1 MRPVRLCGTI
11 VVCLAAV
18 FFLGG
23 CGDQALGDGPYPP
36 GPDGAD
42 GGGDGGTECANDS
55 DCGPGLICVAG
66 RCMAEPDGGPGYDA
80 GPPEDEHMEFGRPT
94 ASLHYVFV
102 VNSTLGTVARIDPGT
117 LAGIEVHSIEVGA
130 RPTTLLVMPGTDN
143 AVVLCEGSRS
153 LSIIESSTGG
163 DTVSTVPLGQPYSS
177 LMLSPDGKF
186 ALAFFGKSAE
196 WTDPDNAASKIAVV
210 DLNAALAG
218 HEAVYEF
225 AVGYRVTDI
234 CFDNGP
240 ASTRALVISR
250 SEIALVE
257 LGVLETTWIL
267 PRVWID
273 NLDAEDVQAR
283 EVLCSPDARTVL
295 VRSMLAPELTVVDIE
310 AGLSARLPLHGI
322 PTDLDLSPDGSQALA
337 VMRNE
342 AVLTKIDLA
351 SDLAP
356 VVEIDGK
363 RYVDPDGDGVP
374 SADDFAHLQA
384 TDAQG
389 LPLVVGQAE
398 VFTTGQGGTAALLY
412 TNVARREELSLLDL
426 DNMRIEDLGRMINK
440 LVSSV
445 VVAPGGR
452 SALVIH
458 RAEPNSSDPD
468 PLEREIDSLY
478 GYTLIDLQTRAT
490 FQQVTEAPLGPLA
503 MSQSG
508 NHALITVFDDN
519 LGVNELHAVDLRR
532 LTLQM
537 ESMSLQAA
545 PRNAGTLPGSEIGYL
560 DQEHPYGKI
569 TFIDL
574 DSMLKRAV
582 TGYELNAD
590 D

>member
-1 MRPVRLCGTI
+1 MS
-11 VVCLAAV
+11 
-18 FFLGG
+18 
-23 CGDQALGDGPYPP
+23 DGPPTP

-42 GGGDGGTECANDS
+42 GGGDGADG
-55 DCGPGLICVAG
+55 GG
-66 RCMAEPDGGPGYDA
+66 DGGPGYDA
-80 GPPEDEHMEFGRPT
+80 GPPEDEHMEFGQPT

-102 VNSTLGTVARIDPGT
+102 VNTTLGTVARIDPGS

-130 RPTTLLVMPGTDN
+130 RPTTLVVMPGTDN

-153 LSIIESSTGG
+153 LSIIESSPQG
-163 DTVSTVPLGQPYSS
+163 DTVTSVPLGQPYSS
-177 LMLSPDGKF
+177 IRLSPDGGF
-186 ALAFFGKSAE
+186 ALAFFDQSAE

-210 DLNAALAG
+210 DLSAALAG
-218 HEAVYEF
+218 REAVYEY
-225 AVGYRVTDI
+225 AVGYRVTDV
-234 CFDNGP
+234 CFDDAG
-240 ASTRALVISR
+240 SVSSRALIVSR
-250 SEIALVE
+250 SEIAVAD
-257 LGVLETTWIL
+257 LGALETTWIL

-273 NLDAEDVQAR
+273 NLEAEDVQAR

-295 VRSMLAPELTVVDIE
+295 VRSMLAPELTVVDID

-337 VMRNE
+337 VMRTE
-342 AVLTKIDLA
+342 SVLTKIDLA

-356 VVEIDGK
+356 VVEIDGR
-363 RYVDPDGDGVP
+363 RYVDPNGDGVP
-374 SADDFAHLQA
+374 SADDFTHLQA
-384 TDAQG
+384 VDAEG
-389 LPLVVGQAE
+389 LALVVGQAE
-398 VFTTGQGGTAALLY
+398 VFTSGQGGTAALLY

-426 DNMRIEDLGRMINK
+426 DNMRIEDMGRMINK
-440 LVSSV
+440 LVNSV

-458 RAEPNSSDPD
+458 RAEPNSADPD
-468 PLEREIDSLY
+468 PLEREIDGLY

-503 MSQSG
+503 MSHSG
-508 NHALITVFDDN
+508 NHALLTVFDDN
-519 LGVNELHAVDLRR
+519 LRVNELHAVDLRR

-537 ESMSLQAA
+537 ESVPLQAM
-545 PRNAGTLPGSEIGYL
+545 PRNAGTLPGSEIGYV

>member
-23 CGDQALGDGPYPP
+23 CGAGAMGDGPTPP
-36 GPDGAD
+36 APDGGAD
-42 GGGDGGTECANDS
+42 GGDGGTECVTDS
-55 DCGPGLICVAG
+55 DCGPGLACVGG
-66 RCMAEPDGGPGYDA
+66 RCIAKPDGGPAYDA
-80 GPPEDEHMEFGRPT
+80 GPPEDEHMVFGQPT

-102 VNSTLGTVARIDPGT
+102 VNTTLGTVARIDPGT

-130 RPTTLLVMPGTDN
+130 RPTSLTVMPGTDN

-153 LSIIESSTGG
+153 LSIIESSAQA
-163 DTVSTVPLGQPYSS
+163 DTVTSVPLGQPYSS
-177 LMLSPDGKF
+177 LELSPDGGF
-186 ALAFFGKSAE
+186 ALAFFDQSAE
-196 WTDPDNAASKIAVV
+196 WTDPDNAASKIAIV
-210 DLNAALAG
+210 DLGAALAG
-218 HEAVYEF
+218 REAVYEY
-225 AVGYRVTDI
+225 AVGYRVTDV
-234 CFDNGP
+234 CFDGGP
-240 ASTRALVISR
+240 DSTRALVVSR
-250 SEIALVE
+250 SEIAVAD
-257 LGVLETTWIL
+257 LGALEATWIL

-273 NLDAEDVQAR
+273 NPQAEDVGAR

-295 VRSMLAPELTVVDIE
+295 VRTMLAPELTVVDIE

-322 PTDLDLSPDGSQALA
+322 PTDLDLSPDGSKALA
-337 VMRNE
+337 VMRTE
-342 AVLTKIDLA
+342 SIVTRIDLA

-356 VVEIDGK
+356 VVEIDGR

-374 SADDFAHLQA
+374 SADEYTHIQA
-384 TDAQG
+384 LDSEG

-398 VFTTGQGGTAALLY
+398 LFTGGRGGTAALLY
-412 TNVARREELSLLDL
+412 TNVARREEVSRLDL
-426 DNMRIEDLGRMINK
+426 DNMQIEDLGRMINK
-440 LVSSV
+440 LVDSI

-452 SALVIH
+452 SALVLH

-468 PLEREIDSLY
+468 PLEREIDGLY

-503 MSQSG
+503 ISSSG
-508 NHALITVFDDN
+508 NHALITVFDDK
-519 LGVNELHAVDLRR
+519 LLVNELHAIDLRR

-537 ESMSLQAA
+537 ESVPLQAM
-545 PRNAGTLPGSEIGYL
+545 PRNAGTLPGSEIGYV

-569 TFIDL
+569 TFVDL